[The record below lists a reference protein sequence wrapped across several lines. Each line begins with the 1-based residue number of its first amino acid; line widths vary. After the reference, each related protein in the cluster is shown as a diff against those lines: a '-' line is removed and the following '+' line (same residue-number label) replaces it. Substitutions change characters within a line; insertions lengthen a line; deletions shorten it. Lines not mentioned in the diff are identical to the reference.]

1 MIEYRS
7 FRIEARESGSRTVSG
22 YGSVFNS
29 QSEDLG
35 FIETIDP
42 NAITEETIKRSDVFA
57 TLNHVMDKILAR
69 FKYGSGSLELI
80 CDY

>member
-7 FRIEARESGSRTVSG
+7 FRIEAREQGSRTVSG

-42 NAITEETIKRSDVFA
+42 NAITDETI
-57 TLNHVMDKILAR
+57 
-69 FKYGSGSLELI
+69 
-80 CDY
+80 